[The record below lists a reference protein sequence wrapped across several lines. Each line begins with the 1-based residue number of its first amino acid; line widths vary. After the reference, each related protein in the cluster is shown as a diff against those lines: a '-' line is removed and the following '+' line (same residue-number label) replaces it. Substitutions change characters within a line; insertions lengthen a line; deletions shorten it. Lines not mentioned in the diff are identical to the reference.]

1 MKLSIV
7 LFALL
12 ALSAAS
18 ATALDEHPRGRGRS
32 LLKGGKGGGG
42 SKGGGSKGGGIKKGV
57 FIGAGVGAVGGAA
70 AAVALNRGIH
80 TSNSKCNNYDV
91 SGYHYNG
98 GDYRAACDCRVAN
111 NRNCYYDNARAS
123 AAPSRACGTAC
134 KAAFASGCMAAA
146 MAFMG

>member
-70 AAVALNRGIH
+70 AAGEQSAQAPLTMECVLRLH
-80 TSNSKCNNYDV
+80 SPTSVVQD
-91 SGYHYNG
+91 
-98 GDYRAACDCRVAN
+98 
-111 NRNCYYDNARAS
+111 
-123 AAPSRACGTAC
+123 
-134 KAAFASGCMAAA
+134 
-146 MAFMG
+146 